1 MAHTGPTPYQFDKWN
16 SQVFIKIKKY
26 KIVFKIR
33 KYDSR
38 IIFYL
43 MARKDLRFKQVLK
56 YARLK
61 KY

>member
-1 MAHTGPTPYQFDKWN
+1 MEMAHTGPTPYQFDKWN
-16 SQVFIKIKKY
+16 SQVFIKIKKH

-43 MARKDLRFKQVLK
+43 MARKGKEKF
-56 YARLK
+56 
-61 KY
+61 